1 MIIATEDKDQRRCFT
16 YEERLAALK
25 RSGKRCACCGKK
37 LTTKTMTMDHIIP
50 LSRGGKNE
58 PENLVS
64 LCEPCNTQKGNM
76 LYLPSGYYMAIENS
90 GELATMEKYVE
101 KWFQR
106 VKAQFDIQK
115 FPFIA
120 PITNVT
126 LLPYHT
132 RKVKRDI
139 KYNPQLIYRWSIV
152 GRDSYDEIESVT
164 ELNIREIRSIFDEYR
179 KEAEDKKEAPVA
191 LYSFRKLTN
200 DKIIAVIAVR
210 VEPEIKHVSIVFPWC
225 ISTKYYAP
233 GILASFINN
242 LFRTIDRIVNLKIL
256 DYYILSKV
264 PNALSCLRYGQ
275 NVDAKMVEVRAGSYT
290 HKVTGE
296 WGADEA
302 TVLRTGFKEM
312 EPSFYVNPSNVEDQ
326 EAPDT
331 QKSK

>member
-58 PENLVS
+58 PENLVA
-64 LCEPCNTQKGNM
+64 LCEPCNKQKGNM
-76 LYLPSGYYMAIENS
+76 LYLPAGYYMAIENS

-139 KYNPQLIYRWSIV
+139 KYNPQLIYRWCIV
-152 GRDSYDEIESVT
+152 GRDS
-164 ELNIREIRSIFDEYR
+164 
-179 KEAEDKKEAPVA
+179 
-191 LYSFRKLTN
+191 
-200 DKIIAVIAVR
+200 
-210 VEPEIKHVSIVFPWC
+210 
-225 ISTKYYAP
+225 
-233 GILASFINN
+233 
-242 LFRTIDRIVNLKIL
+242 IVNLKIL

-326 EAPDT
+326 KAPDT